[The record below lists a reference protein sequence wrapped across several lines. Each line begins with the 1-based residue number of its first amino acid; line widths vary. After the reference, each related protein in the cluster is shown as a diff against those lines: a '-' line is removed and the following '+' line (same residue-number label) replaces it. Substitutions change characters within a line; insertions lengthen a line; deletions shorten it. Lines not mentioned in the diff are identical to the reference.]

1 MKITILGAGNG
12 AVAAAAHMT
21 LLGHTVT
28 ITNRNASSLAE
39 LMEDGHINIVGDAL
53 TNASVCVHK
62 VEPDIC
68 EAIRDTE
75 VIMVCVPT
83 IGHEFY
89 ATTIASV
96 LSEKQII
103 MLNPGHMGGA
113 LQFAGYLRKNGYK
126 QKLNLCET
134 NTLTYV
140 TRLVDAHTI
149 GIHNIA
155 GKAYLGSIPSDNP
168 DVDKI
173 LKLYPSLERVPNVLY
188 TAMADLNAVMH
199 PPAMLLNAALIER
212 TGGDFTIYNDGTT
225 PAVATLIQ
233 ALDDER
239 LQIASALDIHIDSF
253 LEMFY
258 NWGFTTKEAY
268 DAKSIYLALKQSK
281 PNKDI
286 KSPATLK
293 DRYIS
298 EDVGNGLVPM
308 SLIGDI
314 VGVPTPVMDAFIALS
329 SRINGIDYITEG
341 LTLQKLGIS
350 SAKNA
355 EELKQI
361 VGNINN
367 F

>member
-28 ITNRNASSLAE
+28 MSNRRASSLAA
-39 LMEDGHINIVGDAL
+39 LIEDGYIDITGDAL
-53 TNASVCVHK
+53 ENKRVRVHE
-62 VEPDIC
+62 VELDIC
-68 EAIRDTE
+68 KAVRDAE
-75 VIMVCVPT
+75 VIMVCVPS

-89 ATTIASV
+89 ATTIAPV
-96 LSEKQII
+96 LSENQLV

-113 LQFAGYLRKNGYK
+113 LQFAGYLRKNGYT

-149 GIHNIA
+149 GIHNIV
-155 GKAYLGSIPSDNP
+155 GKAYLASIPSNNR
-168 DVDKI
+168 DVEKVMEM
-173 LKLYPSLERVPNVLY
+173 YPSLERVPNVLY

-199 PPAMLLNAALIER
+199 PPAMLLNAALIEN
-212 TGGDFTIYNDGTT
+212 TEGNFTIYNEGTS

-239 LQIASALDIHIDSF
+239 LQIASALGIHIDSF
-253 LEMFY
+253 LNMFY
-258 NWGFTTKEAY
+258 NWGFTTKEAF
-268 DAKSIYLALKQSK
+268 DENSIYLALKQSK

-286 KSPATLK
+286 KSPSTLQ

-314 VGVPTPVMDAFIALS
+314 VGVPTPIIDGFIALFS
-329 SRINGIDYITEG
+329 KINGTNYMNEG
-341 LTLQKLGIS
+341 LTLEKLGLS

-361 VGNINN
+361 IAAIE
-367 F
+367 